1 MTVFVCGIFSYF
13 VFSHTFSF
21 VSWYLLALFCYV
33 YRSSAMSSSPIV
45 DEEIQSLRNMVI
57 KLEQEKIELARRLH
71 QKEVKLLEKE
81 LCNDTESDSDDLYL
95 SDEYDSDVDE
105 DCVEM
110 QTEMEV
116 DNLRHLF
123 QVAKRDAEEQKT
135 RYEEQINENSL
146 VIKDLRH
153 QIKGLQILKEQEEAI
168 KKENETLKSTIQR
181 LLTQHQLE
189 VAQLN
194 QRIIDAKDTSEKVQS
209 LERSVVTLS
218 KERDALKAKVYKL
231 ESDDGGRKL
240 SGSSEAYELVQLRK
254 TNEMLLGEINTL
266 HDALNEETGGDR
278 TETALVQCLQIVND
292 CIEGEWVNHVCPLC
306 NRAIP
311 GKDCDLCAAF
321 QRIVRLKEEKQ
332 KAEKG
337 HEEKD
342 EIQDGNVPVLMLAV
356 VVVVILIIIACWFLS
371 FLSCSKNNCATQL
384 F

>member
-1 MTVFVCGIFSYF
+1 MMIFVCGFFSILF
-13 VFSHTFSF
+13 FHIPFFF

-123 QVAKRDAEEQKT
+123 QVAKRDAEEQKS

-146 VIKDLRH
+146 VIKDLLQ
-153 QIKGLQILKEQEEAI
+153 QIKGLQILEEQEEAI

-181 LLTQHQLE
+181 LLSQHQLE
-189 VAQLN
+189 VAVLN
-194 QRIIDAKDTSEKVQS
+194 QRITDAKDTSEKVQS
-209 LERSVVTLS
+209 LERSVMTLS

-266 HDALNEETGGDR
+266 HDALNEEAGEDR
-278 TETALVQCLQIVND
+278 TETALVQCFQIVND

-306 NRAIP
+306 KRTIP
-311 GKDCDLCAAF
+311 GKNCDLCAAF
-321 QRIVRLKEEKQ
+321 QRIVRLQEGKQ

>member
-1 MTVFVCGIFSYF
+1 M
-13 VFSHTFSF
+13 
-21 VSWYLLALFCYV
+21 SWYLLALFCYV

-209 LERSVVTLS
+209 LERSVMTLS

-254 TNEMLLGEINTL
+254 TNETLLGEINTL

-278 TETALVQCLQIVND
+278 TEIALVQCFQIVND

-311 GKDCDLCAAF
+311 GKNCDLCAAF

-337 HEEKD
+337 HEEND

-371 FLSCSKNNCATQL
+371 FLSCSKNNYAVHL

>member
-21 VSWYLLALFCYV
+21 VSWYLLTLFCYV
-33 YRSSAMSSSPIV
+33 CRSSAMSSSPIV

-81 LCNDTESDSDDLYL
+81 LCNDAESDSDDLYL

-123 QVAKRDAEEQKT
+123 QVAKRDAEEQKS

-153 QIKGLQILKEQEEAI
+153 QVKGLQILKEQEEAI

-209 LERSVVTLS
+209 LERSVMTLS

-278 TETALVQCLQIVND
+278 TEIALVQCFQIVND

-311 GKDCDLCAAF
+311 GKNCDLCAAF

-337 HEEKD
+337 HEEND
-342 EIQDGNVPVLMLAV
+342 EIQDENVPVLMLAV

-371 FLSCSKNNCATQL
+371 FLSCSKNNYAVHL